1 MRICKI
7 GALVVFLSGFASNAS
22 ALPFLTINDA
32 GVVGAYHGDLANSSE
47 PFELA
52 LAQFLLDMI
61 APTSDSN
68 GPAAGG
74 NPCDITND
82 VGCHAT
88 SNVEYAGDLAAPNQ
102 GTPGDNTIDAGFDY
116 ALAKYGGGDNGGYV
130 LFFLGGAAATLPSAS
145 NTLWGREFTDQFGFS
160 HYTTFA
166 ATTQFDVPDGG
177 ATLMLLGAALGGLG
191 LLRRRFNA

>member
-1 MRICKI
+1 MCKI

-22 ALPFLTINDA
+22 ALPFLTINDP
-32 GVVGAYHGDLANSSE
+32 GVVGAHHGALANSNE
-47 PFELA
+47 ANELI

-68 GPAAGG
+68 GAAAGG
-74 NPCDITND
+74 SPCDITND
-82 VGCHAT
+82 IGCHAT
-88 SNVEYAGDLAAPNQ
+88 SNVEYADNLLAPNQ
-102 GTPGDNTIDAGFDY
+102 GLSGDFTIDAGFDY

-130 LFFLGGAAATLPSAS
+130 LFYLGGAATTLPTAS
-145 NTLWGREFTDQFGFS
+145 NTLWGRNNTEQYGFS

-166 ATTQFDVPDGG
+166 VPTQFDVPDGG

-191 LLRRRFNA
+191 FVRRRFNA